1 MDVGNESVRLSLT
14 YQPQG
19 LEEDVMVAE
28 ATFVYE
34 HKGDH
39 LSHLQRLLQRSFG
52 GEKGHNLDI

>member
-34 HKGDH
+34 HKGTISPIFKGCFKDP
-39 LSHLQRLLQRSFG
+39 LE
-52 GEKGHNLDI
+52 EKNGTI

>member
-19 LEEDVMVAE
+19 LEEDVMVVE

-52 GEKGHNLDI
+52 EKNGTI